1 MAIQNSA
8 GATSIG
14 TISLDLVLN
23 NTNFRQQLNGIN
35 SMTTQ
40 QLTPGFSKLGKVIAM
55 AFSAKVVIDFGKAC
69 MKSFET
75 AEQGA
80 MKLYATLSGQGM
92 GFNAADNFISK
103 YVEDGLVSLAEAQT
117 AYANLAAMG
126 MDTSQIENIMNTL
139 KDSASVARQ
148 TSYTIGQA
156 ITTATSGMKQGLS
169 NVVDNAGID
178 TNLSK
183 MEEHYKKLYGITRE
197 LTQEEKNA
205 AYEMGV
211 LNEGAKYA
219 GSAEK
224 MTERYSG
231 SVSRLKAAFEKLKV
245 SLGSIISHVLEPINN
260 ALTMV
265 INKLNVAAETFAN
278 FLNQVTG
285 TIAIQDMFN
294 GTKDSVDNIG
304 DSVENAT
311 EAIGGAAASAAEEIA
326 GSLAPID
333 MLNTIDSGSNN
344 SGAGGGGTSSSTIT
358 PNVDTT
364 DLDKED
370 TLLDKINDKIS
381 LMRKGFEDAFHANPQ
396 KLIDNLGRIKDTIG
410 NITSKIDFSDLGD
423 AISYNFGRVIGGISS
438 MIVSLA
444 VGITG
449 GIANALESTKDI
461 IVKWVN
467 TIKGE
472 FIALL
477 NQVGDYVDAW
487 SNIFTVFEGKN
498 FENLLGDI
506 ISAFEVTFM
515 GITEICAKF
524 KRDLFELVTQPI
536 IDNQEK
542 IKSALD
548 SLFGSISN
556 ITDSIWKTIYSLMYD
571 LNSLYDEHIRPLLD
585 ELTET
590 LSEWV
595 GVFMD
600 NYNIYIAPV
609 LENLSRKSQELYNKL
624 RPIITDITEAIG
636 DVIDIIKVIWNTYL
650 RPLVSW
656 IISKVVPI
664 LGVLLQV
671 IGSISTFLFGI
682 FLDSLKVATS
692 GIKTITNI
700 LKSLVE
706 TTANVWNKLVD
717 MKNALVDAFTSIPD
731 AIKQGINGAISLIN
745 GMIDSVN
752 KLSIDIPET
761 PFSDA
766 KHIGFNI
773 GHIPTL
779 ANGGY
784 FTKYNPKLAV
794 IGEGQYDE
802 VVANSKQ
809 LDMLG
814 KAIVEGVLGGIS
826 QLSIGGGSVGDVNV
840 YLGNKQVTD
849 LVVKEINK
857 TNTRLGKQRI

>member
-55 AFSAKVVIDFGKAC
+55 AFSAKVVLDFGKAC
-69 MKSFET
+69 TKSFET

-183 MEEHYKKLYGITRE
+183 MEEAYKKLYGITRE

-260 ALTMV
+260 ALTMI
-265 INKLNVAAETFAN
+265 INKLNVAAEAFAN
-278 FLNQVTG
+278 FLNKVTG
-285 TIAIQDMFN
+285 TIAIQDMFS
-294 GTKDSVDNIG
+294 GAKDSVDAMG
-304 DSVENAT
+304 ESVENAT
-311 EAIGGAAASAAEEIA
+311 DAIGGAAASAAEEIA

-333 MLNTIDSGSNN
+333 MLNTIDSGTKD
-344 SGAGGGGTSSSTIT
+344 SGAGGGGLSSTTIT

-381 LMRKGFEDAFHANPQ
+381 LMKQGFEDAFHANPQ

-410 NITSKIDFSDLGD
+410 KITSQIDFSDLGD
-423 AISYNFGRVIGGISS
+423 AIAYNFGRIIGGISS
-438 MIVSLA
+438 MIVSLV

-449 GIANALESTKDI
+449 GIANALEGTWHI
-461 IVKWVN
+461 IVDWIN
-467 TIKGE
+467 TIKTE
-472 FIALL
+472 FIALI
-477 NQVGDYVDAW
+477 NQVGDFVDAW
-487 SNIFTVFEGKN
+487 SNIFTVFEGRN

-515 GITEICAKF
+515 GITELCAKLQ
-524 KRDLFELVTQPI
+524 RDLFELVTQPI

-548 SLFGSISN
+548 SLFGSVSH
-556 ITDSIWKTIYSLMYD
+556 ITEGIWTTIYSLMDD
-571 LNSLYDEHIRPLLD
+571 LNTLYDDHIRPLID

-595 GVFMD
+595 GVFLD
-600 NYNIYIAPV
+600 NYNKWIAPT
-609 LENLSRKSQELYNKL
+609 LEKLGKKSQELFNKVK
-624 RPIITDITEAIG
+624 PILTDISEAIG
-636 DVIDIIKVIWNTYL
+636 DVIDIIKIIWNTYL

-664 LGVLLQV
+664 IGILLDG
-671 IGSISTFLFGI
+671 IGSIATFLFGK
-682 FLDSLKVATS
+682 FLDSIRVATT
-692 GIKTITNI
+692 GIKIITSV
-700 LKSLVE
+700 LKSMIQ
-706 TTANVWNKLVD
+706 TTADVWNKLVE

-761 PFSDA
+761 PFSDS

-773 GHIPTL
+773 GHIPLL

-784 FTKYNPKLAV
+784 FTKYNPQLAV
-794 IGEGQYDE
+794 IGEGQYNE
-802 VVANSKQ
+802 VVANTKQ

-814 KAIVEGVLGGIS
+814 QSIVNGVLSGIS
-826 QLSIGGGSVGDVNV
+826 QLSVGCSVGDVNV